1 MRQDTAPTVRD
12 VGGRQTPRRRT
23 DMVLILFIEMDDGK
37 ISCLDPP
44 FDSISYLSEG
54 KSSGFW
60 IETSDDMLG
69 TEVRSMHIS
78 NSSEHS
84 STTSYEL
91 VCICI
96 IIMNIMHTTTR
107 TSYIII
113 MHNIM
118 DSIYVFMCIICIL
131 CIEYP
136 YKSTRLP
143 YYAYYPY
150 SIRST
155 SRVILGKGTVCIQLN
170 NTSYSSSSRSI
181 TMPRCCTLS

>member
-1 MRQDTAPTVRD
+1 MTLQPTFVWSYYYISSYQPAA
-12 VGGRQTPRRRT
+12 GRRT
-23 DMVLILFIEMDDGK
+23 PCLFFLAVPRCRLSIATTLTLTIVLPQVLR
-37 ISCLDPP
+37 C
-44 FDSISYLSEG
+44 
-54 KSSGFW
+54 SGA
-60 IETSDDMLG
+60 I
-69 TEVRSMHIS
+69 
-78 NSSEHS
+78 
-84 STTSYEL
+84 TSYEL

-170 NTSYSSSSRSI
+170 NTSYSSNSRSI